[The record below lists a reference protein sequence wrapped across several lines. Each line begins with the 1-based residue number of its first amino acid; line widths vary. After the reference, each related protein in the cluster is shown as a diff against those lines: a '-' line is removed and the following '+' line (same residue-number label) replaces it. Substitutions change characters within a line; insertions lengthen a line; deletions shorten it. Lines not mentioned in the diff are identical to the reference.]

1 MGVERTLIEPLGI
14 SNLGMAMESSCDRVE
29 PMLGW
34 NDDVDEAPDVDEK
47 NLIRDVLS
55 RTALCLDHKEAERTT
70 IYTLLALVAVFMF
83 EIGGGVNVYGEK
95 DKEQE
100 FFLFFMF
107 FIFIFFIF
115 QEPRYHGICKA
126 VVGQNPGRHNED

>member
-1 MGVERTLIEPLGI
+1 
-14 SNLGMAMESSCDRVE
+14 MESSCDRVE

-100 FFLFFMF
+100 FFYFSCFLFLFFLFSKNLDIMEF
-107 FIFIFFIF
+107 AR
-115 QEPRYHGICKA
+115 QWLAKTP
-126 VVGQNPGRHNED
+126 EDIMKIKDFDSLRKII

>member
-1 MGVERTLIEPLGI
+1 
-14 SNLGMAMESSCDRVE
+14 MESSCDRVE

-100 FFLFFMF
+100 FFYFSCFLFL
-107 FIFIFFIF
+107 FFIF
-115 QEPRYHGICKA
+115 QEPRYHEICKA

>member
-1 MGVERTLIEPLGI
+1 M
-14 SNLGMAMESSCDRVE
+14 
-29 PMLGW
+29 
-34 NDDVDEAPDVDEK
+34 DEAPDVDEK

-107 FIFIFFIF
+107 FIFIFLFSKNLDIMEF
-115 QEPRYHGICKA
+115 ARQWLAKTP
-126 VVGQNPGRHNED
+126 EDIMKIKDFDSLRKII